1 MEKIK
6 IIIAD
11 DHALFADGL
20 EQIVHSLDGFEVIAK
35 VTDGKLLMQKLNSAV
50 PDMILMDINMP
61 HLNGIEAT
69 KRILLLYPSVK
80 ILFISMYH
88 NAELIKQAKE
98 IGAMGYVMKD
108 ITASVLKESI
118 LNTKKGI
125 PTFLVSAT
133 NAALDN
139 ELANADPFL
148 RNYKLSQREIDII
161 KLIREG
167 NATKQIAAILE
178 LSTYTVETHRKNIN
192 RKLKVQSTAELIAF
206 AHKFQF

>member
-1 MEKIK
+1 MNTTK

-20 EQIVHSLDGFEVIAK
+20 EQIVHSLEGFTVVEK
-35 VTDGKLLMQKLNSAV
+35 VTDGKLLMQKLNAAV

-61 HLNGIEAT
+61 HLNGIEAA
-69 KRILLLYPSVK
+69 KRILQQHPQVK

-88 NAELIKQAKE
+88 NAELVKQAKE
-98 IGAMGYVMKD
+98 IGAIGYVMKD
-108 ITASVLKESI
+108 ITASVLKTSI
-118 LNTKKGI
+118 LNAKNGI
-125 PTFLVSAT
+125 PTFLGAT
-133 NAALDN
+133 PLAPLDN
-139 ELANADPFL
+139 ELANTDPFL

-161 KLIREG
+161 KLIRAG

-192 RKLKVQSTAELIAF
+192 RKLQVQSTAELIAF
-206 AHKFQF
+206 AHKFHF